1 MLKVARNRVG
11 LVANGLE
18 EYMNKLEELGGATA
32 MKKGAEAALKA
43 SKQYVNPLIEQRM
56 ATGNLPAK
64 GKYSFGDTRD
74 SIDEDMTVE
83 WSGLTGEVKIG
94 FDFSKSGTKSI
105 FLMNGTPRM
114 KPVTGLKAAIYGNK
128 TKKAIA
134 ELQGEALA
142 NAIKEIMEG

>member
-1 MLKVARNRVG
+1 MARNRIG

-43 SKQYVNPLIEQRM
+43 SKEYVNPLISQAM
-56 ATGNLPAK
+56 NKLPAG
-64 GKYSFGDTRD
+64 GKYSTGDTKS
-74 SIDEDMTVE
+74 SIDTDMTVE
-83 WSGLTGEVKIG
+83 WSGLTGEIKVG
-94 FDFSKSGTKSI
+94 FDFSKSGMKSI
-105 FLMNGTPRM
+105 FLMYGTPRM

-134 ELQGEALA
+134 ELQGQALA
-142 NAIKEIMEG
+142 DAIREIMEG